1 MLFHRRLFST
11 LALSL
16 GRSAIILLAT
26 MTTRLKGLI
35 ESGQPAIGSWISS
48 IDPYAVELTA
58 DLGFDWL
65 LIDMEHT
72 PLSRDNLRFIL
83 TALRGSASTP
93 VVRLTSNTL
102 EHFQTALDLGAQ
114 GVVVPM
120 VNSGSDAQQAVRFCR
135 YPPDGVRGFAPIRAS
150 RYLENLN
157 EYISTANSV
166 ISLIVQIETPAAAW
180 NIDEILT
187 TVGLDGI
194 YIGPSDL
201 ASFMGLPSQTSH
213 PKVMEVM
220 DSVIERARVHSI
232 PFGLPTWSEEEC
244 LSFVRKGGQL
254 LTVGSDLHYLSTA
267 ARKRLSGV
275 RQLLKEQNGNA

>member
-1 MLFHRRLFST
+1 MSNK
-11 LALSL
+11 
-16 GRSAIILLAT
+16 
-26 MTTRLKGLI
+26 LKSLI
-35 ESGQPAIGSWISS
+35 ESGKPAIGSWISS
-48 IDPYAVELTA
+48 VDPYAVELTA

-65 LIDMEHT
+65 LIDTEHT
-72 PLSRDNLRFIL
+72 PLSRDSLRSIL
-83 TALRGSASTP
+83 IAMRGSASTP

-102 EHFQTALDLGAQ
+102 DHFQTALDLGAQ

-120 VNSGSDAQQAVRFCR
+120 INTRSDAQQAVRFCR
-135 YPPDGVRGFAPIRAS
+135 YPPDGIRGFAPIRAS
-150 RYLENLN
+150 QYLENLS

-166 ISLIVQIETPAAAW
+166 ISLIVQIETPEAAS
-180 NIDEILT
+180 NIEQILKVEEIN
-187 TVGLDGI
+187 GI

-201 ASFMGLPSQTSH
+201 ASFMGLPAQTSH

-220 DSVIERARVHSI
+220 DGVIARARAHSI

-244 LSFVRKGGQL
+244 LSFVRKGAQL

-275 RQLLKEQNGNA
+275 RQLLKEHSGGA

>member
-1 MLFHRRLFST
+1 MPSD
-11 LALSL
+11 
-16 GRSAIILLAT
+16 T
-26 MTTRLKGLI
+26 MTNRLKTLI

-65 LIDMEHT
+65 LIDTEHA
-72 PLSRDNLRFIL
+72 PLSRDNLRSIL
-83 TALRGSASTP
+83 TAMRGSESTP
-93 VVRLTSNTL
+93 VVRLTSNTPD
-102 EHFQTALDLGAQ
+102 HFQTALDLGAQ

-120 VNSGSDAQQAVRFCR
+120 INSHADAHQAVRFCR
-135 YPPDGVRGFAPIRAS
+135 YPPVGIRGFAPIRAS
-150 RYLENLN
+150 RYLENLQ
-157 EYISTANSV
+157 EYVSTANSS
-166 ISLIVQIETPAAAW
+166 ISLIVQIETPEAAT
-180 NIDEILT
+180 NINQILGT
-187 TVGLDGI
+187 EGINGI

-201 ASFMGLPSQTSH
+201 ASFMGLPDQTHH

-220 DSVIERARVHSI
+220 DGVIARAVAHAI

-244 LSFVRKGGQL
+244 MTFVRKGAQL

-275 RQLLKEQNGNA
+275 RQLLKEQSGSA